1 MKLPNWLLRVAGWA
15 TPKRRRR
22 TSLVTF
28 TERFEPKT
36 MLSAFIVDSPLD
48 QPDANPGDGITATA
62 SGETTLRAAIQEAN
76 ATPGQDT
83 IVLPPGLIELSL
95 AGPTDHSAASGD
107 LEITDD
113 LVISGAGLDET
124 SIDASQIDSAFHIQ
138 SGVSLTLQQLT
149 LQVSADS
156 GTGIVNDGGS
166 LTLDDAD
173 VDEVPPS
180 FPARDYSDWT
190 TNSRHADLLVGLY
203 QPVVERDEPLEPI
216 FAPPPIFVS
225 IVNPTKPD
233 ATIAIGTEYS
243 LGWATANKD
252 PDLQP
257 TPREIPM
264 EQLNKPIRIADQNP
278 ETTGKNT
285 QQRRR
290 DVVNSLF
297 QDKPN
302 AKQQTVKPVAGEQP
316 ADSDSKPEAEKSEAE
331 PRRLHETFPMLLPM
345 NEDGSLQV
353 VPEDA
358 AVDRPQPPPLPEPAQ
373 LKEAAS
379 NTRRAAA
386 TQSAP
391 TQALMAGVLITM
403 VGPRAFRRAV
413 RRLTGWKNL
422 VV

>member
-1 MKLPNWLLRVAGWA
+1 MNLPNWLLRVAGWA

-22 TSLVTF
+22 TSLLSF
-28 TERFEPKT
+28 AERFEPKA

-48 QPDANPGDGITATA
+48 QPDANPGDGIAATA

-76 ATPGQDT
+76 AAPGTDT

-95 AGPTDHSAASGD
+95 QGPTDHSAASGD

-113 LVISGAGLDET
+113 LLISGAGLDET

-138 SGVSLTLQQLT
+138 GGVSLTLQQLT
-149 LQVSADS
+149 LQVSAGS

-166 LTLDDAD
+166 LTMDDAD
-173 VDEVPPS
+173 IDEVPPA
-180 FPARDYSDWT
+180 FPARDYSDLT

-216 FAPPPIFVS
+216 FAPPPIFVI
-225 IVNPTKPD
+225 IVNATKPD
-233 ATIAIGTEYS
+233 ATIAIGTERPP
-243 LGWATANKD
+243 GWSTARQN

-257 TPREIPM
+257 TPRGMPA
-264 EQLNKPIRIADQNP
+264 EQMTEPVRIADQNP
-278 ETTGKNT
+278 ETPGEKT

-297 QDKPN
+297 QDKPD

-316 ADSDSKPEAEKSEAE
+316 EDSEVKSEAE
-331 PRRLHETFPMLLPM
+331 PRRLRETFPMLLPM
-345 NEDGSLQV
+345 NDDGSLQV
-353 VPEDA
+353 VPDDA
-358 AVDRPQPPPLPEPAQ
+358 AVDRPLPPPLPEPTQ
-373 LKEAAS
+373 IKEAANS
-379 NTRRAAA
+379 TRRAAA
-386 TQSAP
+386 SQSAP
-391 TQALMAGVLITM
+391 TQALMAGVLLTM

-413 RRLTGWKNL
+413 RRITGWKNL

>member
-1 MKLPNWLLRVAGWA
+1 MNLPNWLLRVAGWA

-22 TSLVTF
+22 TSLLSF
-28 TERFEPKT
+28 AERFEPKA

-48 QPDANPGDGITATA
+48 QPDANPGDGIAATA

-76 ATPGQDT
+76 AAPGTDT

-95 AGPTDHSAASGD
+95 QGPTDHSAASGD

-113 LVISGAGLDET
+113 LLISGAGLDET

-138 SGVSLTLQQLT
+138 NGVTLTLQQLT
-149 LQVSADS
+149 LQVSADN

-173 VDEVPPS
+173 VDEVPQS
-180 FPARDYSDWT
+180 FPAKDYSDLT
-190 TNSRHADLLVGLY
+190 TNSRHADLLVGLF
-203 QPVVERDEPLEPI
+203 QPVVERDEPLQPI

-225 IVNPTKPD
+225 IANTTKPD
-233 ATIAIGTEYS
+233 ATIAIGTERTP
-243 LGWATANKD
+243 GWAGANND

-257 TPREIPM
+257 TPRGIPA
-264 EQLNKPIRIADQNP
+264 EQHNRSIRIADQNP
-278 ETTGKNT
+278 ETPGENT

-297 QDKPN
+297 QDKPD

-316 ADSDSKPEAEKSEAE
+316 EDSEVKSESE
-331 PRRLHETFPMLLPM
+331 PRRLREAFPMLLPM
-345 NEDGSLQV
+345 NDDGSLQV
-353 VPEDA
+353 VPEDG
-358 AVDRPQPPPLPEPAQ
+358 AVDRPLPPPLPEPTQ
-373 LKEAAS
+373 IKEAANS
-379 NTRRAAA
+379 TRRAAA
-386 TQSAP
+386 AQSAP
-391 TQALMAGVLITM
+391 TQALMAGVLLTM

-413 RRLTGWKNL
+413 RRITGWKNL